1 MKAVF
6 HQTAPKEGC
15 YKRIPFRD
23 AERGCEAED
32 GQLDMVQVRG
42 QDAQGG
48 KSDFYIPAEYI
59 NNVKKWV

>member
-48 KSDFYIPAEYI
+48 QL
-59 NNVKKWV
+59 VLL